1 MAIARVSVLEFDSA
15 EALAFAQESHKRQRA
30 KVFPHMQMC
39 LCIRTSPTSFVA
51 SLYILARKLQKPIW
65 KIGLNSMKKYLVLL

>member
-30 KVFPHMQMC
+30 KVFLDLSRNCAAPLTAYYALKENTHGKQ
-39 LCIRTSPTSFVA
+39 T
-51 SLYILARKLQKPIW
+51 
-65 KIGLNSMKKYLVLL
+65 NSRI